1 MIAFTF
7 ESPESR
13 QEMLSALFDRKVM
26 ALPCGDD
33 SVRFRL
39 PLNFSR
45 EEADELL
52 NRVASCVPLATHA

>member
-1 MIAFTF
+1 
-7 ESPESR
+7 
-13 QEMLSALFDRKVM
+13 M
-26 ALPCGDD
+26 ALPCGDE

-52 NRVASCVPLATHA
+52 DRVASCVPLATRA